1 MLRLS
6 VLALTV
12 SMSVAAFAAPQKKR
26 ADSTD

>member
-6 VLALTV
+6 ALALAM

-26 ADSTD
+26 TDSAY